1 MKIETTKD
9 KLVFALGV
17 ICLLYILNPGFGL
30 FEIIP
35 DHIPLIGNIDEGAA
49 AMLLLS
55 CLKYFGINLTDFF
68 KRTT

>member
-17 ICLLYILNPGFGL
+17 ICFLYILNPGFGL

-35 DHIPLIGNIDEGAA
+35 DHIPLIGNIDEGVAT
-49 AMLLLS
+49 MLLLS